1 MHLHSEAKAKK
12 AADSTNLLVLIRH
25 AKSVEIETWHY
36 GTIGILWPKHF
47 AVRNVMKILSAV
59 ICFSVLCLTFYASAA
74 DDPVNFSGTWV
85 LDSKE
90 SDPFPRPVMSLGAE
104 PGRGGGGMPG
114 GPGGMGGP
122 PGGGG
127 IWRPGWQRTRRP
139 ARSTQR
145 TASLG
150 HKTD

>member
-1 MHLHSEAKAKK
+1 
-12 AADSTNLLVLIRH
+12 
-25 AKSVEIETWHY
+25 
-36 GTIGILWPKHF
+36 
-47 AVRNVMKILSAV
+47 MKMLSAV

-74 DDPVNFSGTWV
+74 DEPVNFSGTWV

-104 PGRGGGGMPG
+104 PGREGGRGCPEVRAAWVARGGAADLVAGCG
-114 GPGGMGGP
+114 GTG
-122 PGGGG
+122 
-127 IWRPGWQRTRRP
+127 RP
-139 ARSTQR
+139 AESTQR